1 MVLSMM
7 NAQIPWEG
15 KVLALQNVYDI
26 CSRNATILHWMI
38 LPTQKKVFVACIHY
52 YET

>member
-1 MVLSMM
+1 MM

-15 KVLALQNVYDI
+15 KVLALQNVHDI
-26 CSRNATILHWMI
+26 CSRKATILHRMI
-38 LPTQKKVFVACIHY
+38 LPTQKKVIIASIHY